1 MVRYITRTRAIMKI
15 MWKKIKT
22 FTLAHPKL
30 TLFCLAFFYVV
41 LAGLFIQFIF
51 LPHIAPPSM
60 NAGNG
65 LLSGYDGG
73 KFHRIAVDASKQIK
87 ESGWSAWKIKPE
99 GQIVSGIASIFY
111 TLITPKP
118 WVLLPLNGFLHGVAS
133 LALFEILLIIVGKR
147 GLAFL
152 SSLPFVLFPSSLL
165 WNAQMHN
172 ENYVI
177 PGVLL
182 FIYGWIYLADVQRG
196 IALKKSWKA
205 IICIIFGS
213 FIVWLVRDY
222 IMVILNLLAFMVV
235 ILLIVLHSIRWIKKQ
250 IHLKLV
256 LPYIGLLA
264 LVWILS
270 TPYLFQKIDQGLGH
284 PFIAYDR
291 SSSFSLDIGISSDEG
306 TPGNPKKAFPWIK
319 TVWLPQQMDSKL
331 KDLSQ
336 TRAKL
341 IRAWYYAGSQIDTD
355 IVFGSASDVF
365 KYFPRALEIGFLAP
379 FPTDWL
385 ASGYKSAASLMRKE
399 SGAEMI
405 IIYICLLGLVFS
417 LWRFRAKIEIW
428 VLSAI
433 TTGML
438 IIYPCSIPN
447 VGALYRFRYPYLM
460 PLVCLGL
467 SGVILFYQQ
476 YIHLHLSKKI

>member
-1 MVRYITRTRAIMKI
+1 

-22 FTLAHPKL
+22 FTLSYPKSS
-30 TLFCLAFFYVV
+30 LFCLAFFYVV

-65 LLSGYDGG
+65 LLVGYDGS
-73 KFHRIAVDASKQIK
+73 KFHRIAVDATNQIK
-87 ESGWSAWKIKPE
+87 EIGWSAWRIKPK

-118 WVLLPLNGFLHGVAS
+118 WVLLPLNGFLHGVSS

-182 FIYGWIYLADVQRG
+182 FLYGWIYLTDVQRG
-196 IALKKSWKA
+196 IDLKKSWKA
-205 IICIIFGS
+205 ILSIIVGS
-213 FIVWLVRDY
+213 IIVWEVRDY
-222 IMVILNLLAFMVV
+222 VMLILNLLAFLVF
-235 ILLIVLHSIRWIKKQ
+235 ILLIVLQTIRWIKKR
-250 IHLKLV
+250 IHLRLL

-270 TPYLFQKIDQGLGH
+270 TPKILINIGQGLGN
-284 PFIAYDR
+284 
-291 SSSFSLDIGISSDEG
+291 SSTSSHGASSISLDIGVSTDG
-306 TPGNPKKAFPWIK
+306 GVATDVGAPGKSKHAFPWKK
-319 TVWLPQQMDSKL
+319 TVWLPQQIDSNL
-331 KDLSQ
+331 RDLSQ

-341 IRAWYYAGSQIDTD
+341 IRAWSSAGSQIDTN
-355 IVFGSASDVF
+355 IVFGSAFDVI
-365 KYFPRALEIGFLAP
+365 KYIPRALEIGFLAP
-379 FPTDWL
+379 FPSNWL

-405 IIYICLLGLVFS
+405 IIYICLFGLIFS
-417 LWRFRAKIEIW
+417 LWHFRTKIEIW

-438 IIYPCSIPN
+438 IVYPCSIPN
-447 VGALYRFRYPYLM
+447 VGGLYRFRYPYLL